1 MWSGPPTA
9 AAPACEMRPC
19 LEALPCL
26 VPIIIRKR
34 KLECLRL
41 ASDLTQLAADTLN
54 PHLKAHC
61 VRMAKVWSGEA
72 EKKPAE
78 FKQMPDAQRTVYH

>member
-1 MWSGPPTA
+1 
-9 AAPACEMRPC
+9 MRPC
-19 LEALPCL
+19 KEALS
-26 VPIIIRKR
+26 VSGSNFDHRR
-34 KLECLRL
+34 ELECLRL
-41 ASDLTQLAADTLN
+41 ASELTQLAADTSN

-78 FKQMPDAQRTVYH
+78 FGTAREHDAPRTLRH